1 MCICNSMIERKR
13 EREKKK
19 LGPIILFCPTEDELF
34 SGNTKLILQTNYIL
48 NTEYLPITKH
58 K

>member
-1 MCICNSMIERKR
+1 MIERKRER